1 MFKRLLLITMC
12 CGLILSLAACSDYT
26 INDSSP
32 PSVSTERSDPFA
44 AAENE
49 TAFLGAIGHGESSP
63 NRAEDQSKIPFEYN
77 GGEFVLEYNFHSEGN
92 LGGVGFL
99 MFLDGVPQAYKVDD
113 AQAEYEYCHT
123 FPVENA
129 MEKEFSFIFTPCM
142 GNAGETLNLTIVSIT
157 NPDFQPNMEQS
168 SSYGWYHQILSNEV
182 ELHFNAD
189 AVASEH
195 PATEELFSS
204 VNVSEE
210 KITTSFLEN
219 DLAKN
224 GWGSVTLDTL
234 NDGVYYTISYD
245 GNLVYDNIHVGDQ
258 DTLSVRFALC
268 GAAGSD
274 YQVSFLADHQPIS
287 NNAVLSYQA
296 SVTKGNLL
304 IIDAVI
310 DVSRLDD
317 FTTFYVMALP
327 VEDTDS
333 PVYKTNS
340 ILLYR
345 EA

>member
-1 MFKRLLLITMC
+1 MFKRLLLITIS
-12 CGLILSLAACSDYT
+12 CGLILLLAACSDYT
-26 INDSSP
+26 IDDTSP
-32 PSVSTERSDPFA
+32 PSVSSERSDPFA
-44 AAENE
+44 VAENE
-49 TAFLGAIGHGESSP
+49 TAFLGAIGHGESNP

-77 GGEFVLEYNFHSEGN
+77 GGEFVLEYNFHSEGK

-123 FPVENA
+123 FPVESA
-129 MEKEFSFIFTPCM
+129 MEKEFSFIFTPCV

-168 SSYGWYHQILSNEV
+168 SSYGWYHQILFNEV
-182 ELHFNAD
+182 DLHFNAD
-189 AVASEH
+189 AAASEY

-245 GNLVYDNIHVGDQ
+245 GNLVYDNINVGDQ

-287 NNAVLSYQA
+287 NNAILSYQA

-304 IIDAVI
+304 IVDAVI

-317 FTTFYVMALP
+317 FTTFYVMAVP
-327 VEDTDS
+327 VGDTDS

-340 ILLYR
+340 ILLYK

>member
-1 MFKRLLLITMC
+1 MKK
-12 CGLILSLAACSDYT
+12 A
-26 INDSSP
+26 
-32 PSVSTERSDPFA
+32 
-44 AAENE
+44 
-49 TAFLGAIGHGESSP
+49 
-63 NRAEDQSKIPFEYN
+63 
-77 GGEFVLEYNFHSEGN
+77 
-92 LGGVGFL
+92 
-99 MFLDGVPQAYKVDD
+99 
-113 AQAEYEYCHT
+113 
-123 FPVENA
+123 
-129 MEKEFSFIFTPCM
+129 FSFIFTPCV

-189 AVASEH
+189 ALASKY

-219 DLAKN
+219 DLPKN

-245 GNLVYDNIHVGDQ
+245 GNLVYDNINVGNQ
-258 DTLSVRFALC
+258 DTLSVRFILC

-274 YQVSFLADHQPIS
+274 YQVSFLADHQPIC
-287 NNAVLSYQA
+287 NKAVLSYKA

-304 IIDAVI
+304 IVDAVI
-310 DVSRLDD
+310 DVSKLDD

-327 VEDTDS
+327 VGDTDS

-340 ILLYR
+340 ILLYK